1 MIHLASDLEKKE
13 ICSSLQCLFM
23 DCLLG
28 DTHWARLGE
37 DESSSLP
44 ALDNSQTS
52 AERDNYSMY
61 YAN

>member
-1 MIHLASDLEKKE
+1 
-13 ICSSLQCLFM
+13 M

-28 DTHWARLGE
+28 DTHWARPGE

-52 AERDNYSMY
+52 AERGNYSMY